1 VADTPLDQ
9 LALAGARLINAAADA
24 LVSYTR
30 LQEKRE
36 KYLDQA
42 NAEANPA
49 KDNPDPAFEQF
60 QPGYFER
67 AYGPKGAPGQAGE
80 DRTG

>member
-1 VADTPLDQ
+1 MSDGSEKLFT
-9 LALAGARLINAAADA
+9 ALARLVDAGTDA

-42 NAEANPA
+42 NSEANPSKGA
-49 KDNPDPAFEQF
+49 PEPAFEQF

-67 AYGPKGAPGQAGE
+67 AYGPKGATGQAE
-80 DRTG
+80 ENRPR

>member
-1 VADTPLDQ
+1 MSEPQDQ
-9 LALAGARLINAAADA
+9 CWAALARLVNAAADA

-49 KDNPDPAFEQF
+49 KGNPDPAFEQF

-67 AYGPKGAPGQAGE
+67 AYGPKGESQAAE
-80 DRTG
+80 DGTR

>member
-1 VADTPLDQ
+1 MSEPQDQ
-9 LALAGARLINAAADA
+9 CWTALARLVNAAADA

-42 NAEANPA
+42 TTEANPA
-49 KDNPDPAFEQF
+49 KGNPDPAFEQF

-67 AYGPKGAPGQAGE
+67 AYGPKGAAGQAGE
-80 DRTG
+80 DGAR